1 MSLFRKIGKG
11 IKKLTLKKALPY
23 IAGAAALAVPG
34 VGALALKGAG
44 LAGRAVVRGGLR
56 AGKLA
61 GGLVHTGADTV
72 KGLAGAARDTAGEIA
87 GDVTST
93 ASTVA
98 DARGR
103 IIRDAATAGAG
114 VNDTLE
120 SLTGQNLANDMAG
133 AAGASAASAAFKQA
147 TPFLIG
153 GAVLLVIVLMMR
165 RK

>member
-23 IAGAAALAVPG
+23 VAGVAALAVPG
-34 VGALALKGAG
+34 VGSLALKGASM
-44 LAGRAVVRGGLR
+44 AGKGIVTGGLR

-61 GGLVHTGADTV
+61 GGLVHAGTQTV
-72 KGLAGAARDTAGEIA
+72 SGLAGAARDTASTIA
-87 GDVTST
+87 ADVTNT

-103 IIRDAATAGAG
+103 IIRDTTTAGAAA
-114 VNDTLE
+114 NSTIE
-120 SLTGQNLANDMAG
+120 SLTGQNIANDMAG

-153 GAVLLVIVLMMR
+153 GAVLLVLVLLMR